1 MNRPLGLLLMA
12 SAGASLSFGAVD
24 GVVINQSTGKP
35 AANSIISLVQPSQTG
50 MQTIASKKTDAA
62 GKFAFTQDLQGP
74 QMLQAFFD
82 GVIYTKVVFPGAP
95 AAGITVDVY
104 NSTNKA
110 AVAKLTQHFI
120 VLQPTTTALN
130 VSESFSYEGDPKL
143 TYNDPSN
150 GTLRFY
156 LPPAADKA
164 HITIQTPGG
173 MPIER
178 QPDKSKEPN
187 IYKSDYAIKP
197 GQTRFDI
204 VYSLP
209 VASPLVFSSKVLQ
222 ASTPT
227 ELVTP
232 NGVTLKS
239 DDIETL
245 GQEPKT
251 QANIYRAKNASFTV
265 EVNGTGSLGGDAG
278 GTEED
283 SGQPSLQQVNPRI
296 YGRMPWILGLSF
308 TILALG
314 FTLLYRHRLAR

>member
-1 MNRPLGLLLMA
+1 MKTRFRSLLLA
-12 SAGASLSFGAVD
+12 AAGAALSFGAVD

-35 AANSIISLVQPSQTG
+35 AANSIISLVQPGQGG

-62 GKFAFTQDLQGP
+62 GKFAFSQDLQGP

-95 AAGITVDVY
+95 ATGVTVDVY
-104 NSTNKA
+104 NSTNKPEI
-110 AVAKLTQHFI
+110 AKLTQHFI
-120 VLQPTTTALN
+120 VLQPTTSALN
-130 VSESFSYEGDPKL
+130 VSESFAFEGAPKL

-156 LPPAADKA
+156 LPPGADKA
-164 HITIQTPGG
+164 HVTIQTPGG

-187 IYKSDYAIKP
+187 IYKTDYAIKP
-197 GQTRFDI
+197 GQTRFDV

-209 VASPLVFSSKVLQ
+209 TATPLVFSSKLLRNDV
-222 ASTPT
+222 AT

-239 DDIETL
+239 DDIEVL

-251 QANIYRAKNASFTV
+251 QANIYRVKNASFSA
-265 EVNGTGSLGGDAG
+265 EVDGAGSLDPAASPD
-278 GTEED
+278 D

-296 YGRMPWILGLSF
+296 YGRLSWILGLSF
-308 TILALG
+308 AILALG
-314 FTLLYRHRLAR
+314 FALLYRHRLAR